1 MVVFQDDCSL
11 FVPLIPKKSKLIR
24 SMKHIIVYLFVLSF
38 AAASAQQVAVDVH
51 RAYGKPVRPEQLKG
65 AKTMDDFIAYFPHDW
80 VEQYVKTT
88 VSLDQS
94 GKIQTAEG
102 KSDRFSAG
110 QVKLLS
116 TAGIGDRI
124 TVSVDYRRSNPINGK
139 PETQGL
145 SYAFTVVPD
154 QEAQHTL
161 PEVLFKKQFTAPL
174 ASSMPEPKDG
184 EAAIAKVR
192 FVVLENGQIA
202 NVALE
207 QSCGNATSD
216 KFIVEKLKSMARWK
230 PAQNKD
236 GRTFRQELVLV
247 VNNSGC

>member
-1 MVVFQDDCSL
+1 
-11 FVPLIPKKSKLIR
+11 
-24 SMKHIIVYLFVLSF
+24 MKHVIIYLFVLSI
-38 AAASAQQVAVDVH
+38 AVASAQQVAVDVH
-51 RAYGKPVRPEQLKG
+51 RAYGKPVRLEQLTD
-65 AKTMDDFIAYFPHDW
+65 AKTMDDVIAYFPHDW

-139 PETQGL
+139 PEVQGL

-154 QEAQHTL
+154 QEAEYTL
-161 PEVLFKKQFTAPL
+161 PEVLFKKQFTVPL
-174 ASSMPEPKDG
+174 ASIMPEPKEG

-207 QSCGNATSD
+207 QSCGSPNSD
-216 KFIVEKLKSMARWK
+216 KFIVEKLKSMVKWK

-236 GRTFRQELVLV
+236 GRTFRQEFVLV
-247 VNNSGC
+247 VNNAGC